1 MKKVLN
7 KYQRIGIDTNV
18 FIYYLNKNSSYYS
31 QTVDVFTLIAE
42 KQSILVTS
50 VITLTELLSFK
61 TNEAIAAK
69 LEREFVLIPNLQLI
83 EINRAIAQNAAK
95 IRRVYGFALVDS
107 IQLATAVGYTAQ
119 VFITNDK
126 KLTRFKELKVLMLSS
141 L

>member
-31 QTVDVFTLIAE
+31 RTVGIFTLLAE

-50 VITLTELLSFK
+50 IITLTELLSFK
-61 TNEAIAAK
+61 ADESITTK

-95 IRRVYGFALVDS
+95 IRRMYGFALVDS
-107 IQLATAVGYTAQ
+107 IQLATAVEHTAQ

-126 KLTRFKELKVLMLSS
+126 KLQRFKGLKVLMLSS